1 MSEARRPDRIFHI
14 ARISEWADALENG
27 SYRTGSLESEG
38 FIHFSTGRQLL
49 RTANKFYFGDRNVVL
64 IQIDPQKLAAELRY
78 EPIADG
84 QEFPHLYGE
93 LNLDAVSQVL
103 PFSPNSDGSFSW
115 PKALIPNEDEL

>member
-1 MSEARRPDRIFHI
+1 MNEAGRPVRIFHI
-14 ARISEWADALENG
+14 AHTSEWADALENG

-49 RTANKFYFGDRNVVL
+49 RTANKFYYGDRNVVL
-64 IQIDPQKLAAELRY
+64 LLIDPGKLAAELRY

-103 PFSPNSDGSFSW
+103 PFSPEPDGSFIW
-115 PKALIPNEDEL
+115 PKALTPNKDEL

>member
-1 MSEARRPDRIFHI
+1 MSAAGRPGRIFHI
-14 ARISEWADALENG
+14 ARNSEWGDALENG

-49 RTANKFYFGDRNVVL
+49 RTANKFYYGDRNVVL
-64 IQIDPQKLAAELRY
+64 LLIDPAKLAAELRY
-78 EPIADG
+78 EPIEDG

-103 PFSPNSDGSFSW
+103 PFSPEPDGSFAW
-115 PKALIPNEDEL
+115 PKELIPNEDEL